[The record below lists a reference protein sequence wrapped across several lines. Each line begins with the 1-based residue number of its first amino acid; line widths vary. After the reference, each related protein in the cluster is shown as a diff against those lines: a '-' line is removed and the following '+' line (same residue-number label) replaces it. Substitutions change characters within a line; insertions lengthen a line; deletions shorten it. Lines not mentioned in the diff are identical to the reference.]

1 MFQGVA
7 TRFLEAG
14 AIVVAPSLDE
24 NGLKD
29 LQNNLGSPAGLFT
42 VHGTFSN
49 TEQANELVRIVKSEV
64 GRLDM
69 VVAHGGLDGVCVLT
83 ARHTCIYSYTQH
95 KHTHTQEGQPG
106 CRGDCIVIEKSF
118 CSRYDI

>member
-69 VVAHGGLDGVCVLT
+69 VVAHGGLDGVCAFDSASYMYICICSYAQT
-83 ARHTCIYSYTQH
+83 HTHTHIEPTH
-95 KHTHTQEGQPG
+95 KHTHT
-106 CRGDCIVIEKSF
+106 
-118 CSRYDI
+118 Y